1 MHKSVDKC
9 IKPIILNT
17 TLSVHPI
24 HNLKNNK
31 VTDAFLRVQSKTIM
45 ATRLL
50 SSKFLVY
57 LLFGTPYTFDK
68 DNVAFTSFKRKTVGT
83 PKHKQLT

>member
-1 MHKSVDKC
+1 MNHKC

-24 HNLKNNK
+24 QHLKNNK
-31 VTDAFLRVQSKTIM
+31 VTGAFLRVQSKTIM

-50 SSKFLVY
+50 SSQFLVY

-68 DNVAFTSFKRKTVGT
+68 DNVAFTS
-83 PKHKQLT
+83 LTQNSGNTQR